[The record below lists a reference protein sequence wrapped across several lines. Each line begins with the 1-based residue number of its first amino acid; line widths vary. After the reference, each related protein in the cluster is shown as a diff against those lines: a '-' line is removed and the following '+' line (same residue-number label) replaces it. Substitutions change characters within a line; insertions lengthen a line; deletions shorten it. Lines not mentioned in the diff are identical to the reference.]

1 MLLKH
6 VCETIQMA
14 LFCYKKRNLSEK
26 LQHDYI
32 LLTEDLKMVFMFIC
46 ERKKDC
52 LITFTSCINWIKRAS
67 GLIVSSKNFV
77 SQCYCI
83 AGYVLFFH
91 LFFVA
96 LLLAGQLIVPKA
108 ITVK

>member
-14 LFCYKKRNLSEK
+14 LFCHKKRNLTKK

-32 LLTEDLKMVFMFIC
+32 LLTENLKMVFMFIC

-52 LITFTSCINWIKRAS
+52 LLPLIPVLI
-67 GLIVSSKNFV
+67 GLNGLQV
-77 SQCYCI
+77 
-83 AGYVLFFH
+83 
-91 LFFVA
+91 
-96 LLLAGQLIVPKA
+96 
-108 ITVK
+108 